1 MMADPFVLI
10 VGSYQHD
17 WQIIML
23 GVFAEPTTY
32 QEAVKFEHWRRAMRE
47 EQDALEENHTWD
59 VVPLPKNKRAIGN
72 KWVYKDKYRPDG
84 TLERHK
90 ARLVA
95 KGFTQ
100 VYGIDFLDTY
110 SPVAKINSVKAL
122 LAVAASKGW
131 FLDQMD
137 VSNAFLHGDLE
148 EEVYMVL
155 PPGDPRANSPEN
167 LVCRLR
173 KSLYGLKQ
181 ASRQWFAKLTSSLLK
196 HGFSQSVSDYS
207 LFTKWVHGRIVVLLV
222 YVDDIILGGDD
233 RGDIEEVK
241 KFLSHNFKIKDLGCL
256 KFFLGLEISRNSEGI
271 AVCQRKYCLE
281 LLRDTGYL
289 EAKHCKS
296 PLDPK
301 VKLRAKQGK
310 PLDDPELY
318 RRLIG
323 RLHYLTT
330 TRPDLTFPMQQLSQF
345 QKEPYTEHLQAA
357 YRVLRYIK
365 GAPGQGIFFKSDSS
379 LKLTGYSDSDWA
391 SCPDSRRSVSGYCTF
406 LGSSLITWK
415 AKKQTTVSRSSSEA
429 EYRALAHLVCEI
441 QWLKGLLAELSVQ
454 VQLPIAVFCDNK
466 SAIHIAENPVFHERT
481 KHIEIDVHVTRERVK
496 SGLIKLSYV
505 RSLDQVADLFT
516 KTLSRFR
523 IKELLDKLGVE
534 NRYTPACGGLSEG
547 KDQDAAECSGDMKN
561 SG

>member
-155 PPGDPRANSPEN
+155 PP
-167 LVCRLR
+167 
-173 KSLYGLKQ
+173 
-181 ASRQWFAKLTSSLLK
+181 
-196 HGFSQSVSDYS
+196 DYS